1 MLVEMLDPHI
11 KQLSCTSKLYCF
23 AFTSHSHSNPASMA
37 PGSLYVAGAAAGN
50 CGCTAAGGGA
60 A

>member
-1 MLVEMLDPHI
+1 MLDPHI